1 MVAVSLTTTR
11 YIMQTIVYAQD
22 RRITPEQLADVF
34 TRSGIQR
41 PVDDLARME
50 KMLQH
55 GNLLITAWDGES
67 LIGVA
72 RALTDFAFCCYLS
85 DLAVD
90 REYQHRGIGQAL
102 IEQVRSAIGQDS
114 MLLLLAAPGAMAYY
128 PKVGFEA
135 VANGWIIQR
144 PSAV

>member
-1 MVAVSLTTTR
+1 
-11 YIMQTIVYAQD
+11 MQTITYAQD
-22 RRITPEQLADVF
+22 RSITPGQLADVF

-41 PVDDLARME
+41 PVDDLARIA

-67 LIGVA
+67 LVGVA
-72 RALTDFAFCCYLS
+72 RALTDFAFCCYLP

-90 REYQHRGIGQAL
+90 REYQHPGIGQAL
-102 IEQVRSAIGQDS
+102 FGQARSAIGQHS